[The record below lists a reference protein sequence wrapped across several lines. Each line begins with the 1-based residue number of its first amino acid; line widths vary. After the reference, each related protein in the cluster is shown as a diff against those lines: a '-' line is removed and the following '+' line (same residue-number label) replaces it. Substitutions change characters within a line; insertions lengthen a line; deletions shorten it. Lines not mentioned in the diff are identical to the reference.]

1 MVKFEIYKDKREE
14 FRFRLKAGNGKT
26 ILVSEGYKSKS
37 NCINGIESVRI
48 NSQYNSNFEIVKSKN
63 NLLYFN
69 LKAANG
75 QVIGTSEM
83 YSSIRGMKNGIALVK
98 KNAQRAEGVK

>member
-26 ILVSEGYKSKS
+26 ILVSEGYKTKT

-48 NSQYNSNFEIVKSKN
+48 NSQCDSNFETLESKN
-63 NLLYFN
+63 GYVYFN
-69 LKAANG
+69 LKAVNG

-98 KNAQRAEGVK
+98 KNAPRAEGVK